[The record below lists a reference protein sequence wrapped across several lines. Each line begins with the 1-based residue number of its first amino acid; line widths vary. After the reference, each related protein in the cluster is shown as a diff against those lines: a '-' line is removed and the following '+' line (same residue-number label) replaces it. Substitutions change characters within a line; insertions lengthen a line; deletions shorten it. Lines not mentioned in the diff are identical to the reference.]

1 MSDAEAATPTLT
13 FDGEDY
19 APGEAF
25 ALWAGHAPY
34 DVTLPPGHAAADF
47 RVRMQAWHVGT
58 LLVTTGRIGAV
69 RVMRDGERVRADGRD
84 NVDFMLHRDAGWHG
98 DFDGLHVAI
107 PRGRIVVIDLAR
119 PFATDTPATAFV
131 LLSVPRVVLG
141 AAEDAGE
148 HHGRVLDGVSGR
160 VLADHFEALARA
172 LPGSHVGDLPAL
184 ADTTL
189 AMIRS
194 SLAHVPRRERPRAV
208 LSLRQRVRSY
218 VSAHLTDLA
227 LTPERVAE
235 ALGITRSTL
244 YRAFPSAGVA
254 GYIQGRRLEAIRAL
268 LDAPDETRSL
278 MRLAADFGFAS
289 HAHLTTAFGRRFG
302 YPPSR
307 ARHRART
314 DSAGSS
320 VAAFQDWQRELDE
333 AAFSR
338 GSGE

>member
-1 MSDAEAATPTLT
+1 MSEPEAATPTLT
-13 FDGEDY
+13 FDGDDY
-19 APGEAF
+19 PPGEAF

-34 DVTLPPGHAAADF
+34 DVTLPPGHAAVDF

-58 LLVTTGRIGAV
+58 LLVTAGSIGAV
-69 RVMRDGERVRADGRD
+69 QVVRGPARVRADGRD
-84 NVDFMLHRDAGWHG
+84 NVDLMLHRDTGWEG
-98 DFDGLHVAI
+98 DFDGGHVAI
-107 PRGRIVVIDLAR
+107 PSGRVVVIDLAR
-119 PFATDTPATAFV
+119 PFATETPPTGFV
-131 LLSVPRVVLG
+131 LLSVPRAVLG
-141 AAEDAGE
+141 LAESGGD

-160 VLADHFEALARA
+160 LLADHFEALARV
-172 LPGSHVGDLPAL
+172 LPDSCVGDLPAL
-184 ADTTL
+184 AETTL

-194 SLAHVPRRERPRAV
+194 SLAHMPRRDRPRAM
-208 LSLRQRVRSY
+208 LSLRQRVRGY
-218 VSAHLTDLA
+218 VSAHLTDLD

-268 LDAPDETRSL
+268 LDAPGETRSL
-278 MRLAADFGFAS
+278 MKLAADFGFAS

-307 ARHRART
+307 ARREGRREG
-314 DSAGSS
+314 DGSS

-333 AAFSR
+333 AAFS
-338 GSGE
+338 GGGE